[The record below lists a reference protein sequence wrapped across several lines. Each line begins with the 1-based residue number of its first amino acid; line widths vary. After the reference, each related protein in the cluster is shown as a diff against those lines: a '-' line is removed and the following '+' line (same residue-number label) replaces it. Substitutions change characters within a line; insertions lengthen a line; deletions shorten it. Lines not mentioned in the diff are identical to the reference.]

1 MKSKFEELVFLARK
15 KGLKYTYNKLY
26 FDIFWDWIR
35 GHPSLIRLLNRF
47 APYPSYI
54 EVEVTTR
61 CNLRC
66 VMCEHTYW
74 NEPPRDM
81 SFEEFKGIIDQ
92 FPALKW
98 IGLTGIGESFM
109 NRDFMKM
116 LEYVK
121 KKGVFVELFDN
132 LYLVDEKTSEKLID
146 LGVDKLLMSIDAA
159 TAQTYEKIREGSRFD
174 RVIKHVRNLYELK
187 KAKGAHFPQIS
198 FHYIVNKYNLHEM
211 PQFLDLVESITQGE
225 RTSVMFTILLH
236 KYKEVEDIFV
246 DVPEEMI
253 RKVEEKAKKLAID
266 ITWSLD
272 IPHDKPSLDRCIEW
286 TMPFIFVTGHVIPCC
301 AGNEA
306 NGREYQKD
314 TAMGNVFE
322 QSFKQIWRGKKYG
335 ALRDMLLKRQLPRAC
350 VKCCIYELRGKKCA
364 S

>member
-1 MKSKFEELVFLARK
+1 MKSKFEELVFLLRK
-15 KGLKYTYNKLY
+15 KGFWYTYNKLY

-35 GHPSLIRLLNRF
+35 GHPSMIRFLNRF
-47 APYPSYI
+47 APFPSYI
-54 EVEVTTR
+54 EVEITTR

-66 VMCEHTYW
+66 IMCEHTYW
-74 NEPPRDM
+74 GEPPRDM
-81 SFEEFKGIIDQ
+81 TFEQFRCIVDQ

-132 LYLVDEKTSEKLID
+132 LYLVDEKTAERLID

-159 TAQTYEKIREGSRFD
+159 TAETYEKVRPGSKFD
-174 RVIKHVRNLYELK
+174 RVISHVRNLYELK
-187 KAKGAHFPQIS
+187 KAKGAHFPHIS
-198 FHYIVNKYNLHEM
+198 FHYIVNKYNLEEM
-211 PQFLDLVESITQGE
+211 PQFLDLVESIAQGE
-225 RTSVMFTILLH
+225 RTSVLFTILLH
-236 KYKEVEDIFV
+236 KYKEVEDIFTE
-246 DVPEEMI
+246 VPDEMKKI
-253 RKVEEKAKKLAID
+253 VEQRARGKAID
-266 ITWSLD
+266 ISWSID
-272 IPHDKPSLDRCIEW
+272 IPVDKPPLNCCIEW

-306 NGREYQKD
+306 NGRDFQKQ
-314 TAMGNVFE
+314 TALGNVYE
-322 QSFKQIWRGKKYG
+322 QSFKDIWRGQKYS
-335 ALRDMLLKRQLPRAC
+335 ALRRMLLERKLPLAC
-350 VKCCIYELRGKKCA
+350 AKCCIYEVRGKKCA